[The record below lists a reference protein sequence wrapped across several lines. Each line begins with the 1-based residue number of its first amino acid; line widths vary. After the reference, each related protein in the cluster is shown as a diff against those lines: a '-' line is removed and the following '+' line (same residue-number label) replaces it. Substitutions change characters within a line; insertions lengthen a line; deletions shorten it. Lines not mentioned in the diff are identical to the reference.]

1 MTKLGPI
8 LVLLQRMLRGS
19 RSCATK
25 LVLTVVAASFAVAST
40 PGTPALADP
49 ASNEVQQWLEEVSA
63 SGVPAIAVVVT
74 RGDSV
79 ELATGAGTVDGN
91 PVNEHTQFR
100 IESLSK
106 SFTSAAVLQL
116 VERGSIDM
124 DAPVVQYLSAFRM
137 DDGRADSITVRQLL
151 NQSSGISD
159 MSLGFDQYKAGPQS
173 PSDAGALL
181 AESRL
186 AFDPGTGWAYSNA
199 NYWMLAWLVEE
210 VSGMDF
216 EAYIQQEILE
226 PLGMYETSIAPT
238 ADQVPGVSGHAP
250 VFGEVI
256 QVKGPDAL
264 VTGAGGMA
272 STAHDMGIWL
282 RFQHG
287 VLPDSDAVLSQR
299 SKDEMHR
306 RQAPDNGLYAL
317 GWYSGPPADGGVQ
330 RVSHSGVGAGTS
342 AYQGLFPDGVGIA
355 VLQSRSTPEAYE
367 VASHL
372 YQGWS
377 TGELG
382 HPPVAPGPVRDIVV
396 TGVVLA
402 VLGLCGLGIARSRR
416 WASRAGRV
424 RMAAALATGTLVTVA
439 ITMIPWLGS
448 LLMGRSATW
457 PVLYAVA
464 PVPVLALWVT
474 AGGIGLLTA
483 TRAMR
488 IYMKRRSS

>member
-1 MTKLGPI
+1 MRKLGPI

-25 LVLTVVAASFAVAST
+25 LVLTVVAASFAVASM

-49 ASNEVQQWLEEVSA
+49 ASKEVQQWLEEVSA

-159 MSLGFDQYKAGPQS
+159 MSLGFDQYEAGPQS

-186 AFDPGTGWAYSNA
+186 AFDPGTDWAYSNA

-210 VSGMDF
+210 VSGMEF
-216 EAYIQQEILE
+216 EAYSRQEIIWRVW
-226 PLGMYETSIAPT
+226 MYASLIAPT
-238 ADQVPGVSGHAP
+238 VLQVSGDSGKAP
-250 VFGEVI
+250 VVGEVI

-272 STAHDMGIWL
+272 S
-282 RFQHG
+282 
-287 VLPDSDAVLSQR
+287 
-299 SKDEMHR
+299 
-306 RQAPDNGLYAL
+306 
-317 GWYSGPPADGGVQ
+317 
-330 RVSHSGVGAGTS
+330 
-342 AYQGLFPDGVGIA
+342 
-355 VLQSRSTPEAYE
+355 
-367 VASHL
+367 
-372 YQGWS
+372 
-377 TGELG
+377 
-382 HPPVAPGPVRDIVV
+382 
-396 TGVVLA
+396 
-402 VLGLCGLGIARSRR
+402 
-416 WASRAGRV
+416 
-424 RMAAALATGTLVTVA
+424 
-439 ITMIPWLGS
+439 
-448 LLMGRSATW
+448 
-457 PVLYAVA
+457 
-464 PVPVLALWVT
+464 
-474 AGGIGLLTA
+474 
-483 TRAMR
+483 
-488 IYMKRRSS
+488 